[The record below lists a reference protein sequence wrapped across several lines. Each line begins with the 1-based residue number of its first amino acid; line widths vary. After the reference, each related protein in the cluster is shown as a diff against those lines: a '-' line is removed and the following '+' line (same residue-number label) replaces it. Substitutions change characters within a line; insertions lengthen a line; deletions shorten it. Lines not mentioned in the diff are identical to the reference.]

1 MREHLKSIRDV
12 FGGVLRWFSEKKTVK
27 MSIDQEQEGKASMS
41 IISPNASSKQPALA
55 YMPTAQLRDVCWKD
69 IENVEHWARRL
80 INEIMIESYGEDYF
94 NYSDDNGN
102 RIIKMEIVRTLQS
115 RIESDPRRFPR
126 MVDALTLENII
137 EILCN
142 QTLYDKHFKDA
153 LEYAYPC
160 GPKDARHHITIIKDV
175 RNKYTHLNVI
185 SIRDA
190 ERAICYS
197 HDFIDSL
204 KEYYQ
209 KTGKEKDYNVP
220 TFVKFT
226 DSQGLIHHFSSG
238 GNNWFDL
245 DTKCSNI
252 KLRSGDV
259 YRVEVEVD
267 PSFDSNGYE
276 VDWCYEW
283 KYDEE
288 TKVRNKLSIDIPV
301 TNEMVGRYLKISCS
315 ITTHKDWHKHGS
327 YDDYF
332 LYEIKTILPPIEDNY

>member
-1 MREHLKSIRDV
+1 MMEQLKSIRNV
-12 FGGVLRWFSEKKTVK
+12 FGSVLRWFSKGNTVK
-27 MSIDQEQEGKASMS
+27 MSIGQESERKETMS
-41 IISPNASSKQPALA
+41 IISPKANRGKPVLA
-55 YMPTAQLRDVCWKD
+55 YMPTEQLRDVCWKD

-80 INEIMIESYGEDYF
+80 INEIMIENYGGDYF
-94 NYSDDNGN
+94 NYLDDKGN
-102 RIIKMEIVRTLQS
+102 RIIKASIVQTLQR

-126 MVDALTLENII
+126 MVDALTFEDVIS
-137 EILCN
+137 ILCN
-142 QTLYDKHFKDA
+142 RDLYAKHFQKA
-153 LEYAYPC
+153 LKYAYPC
-160 GPKDARHHITIIKDV
+160 GIEDARHHMTVIKDI
-175 RNKYTHLNVI
+175 RNRYAHLNAI

-209 KTGKEKDYNVP
+209 ETGKGKDYNVP
-220 TFVKFT
+220 TFVKLT
-226 DSQGLIHHFSSG
+226 DSKGLIHHFSSS
-238 GNNWFDL
+238 GNNWLTD
-245 DTKCSNI
+245 KECGSI

-267 PSFDSNGYE
+267 PTFDDSGYE
-276 VDWCYEW
+276 VDWYYEW
-283 KYDEE
+283 EYDEGV
-288 TKVRNKLSIDIPV
+288 KAHNKLSIDIPI

-332 LYEIKTILPPIEDNY
+332 LYEVKTILPPIEDNY

>member
-1 MREHLKSIRDV
+1 MRERLKMIRDV

-27 MSIDQEQEGKASMS
+27 MPIGQEEEGKAAMS

-69 IENVEHWARRL
+69 IANVEHWARRL

-115 RIESDPRRFPR
+115 RVENEPRRFPR
-126 MVDALTLENII
+126 MVDALAFENII
-137 EILCN
+137 AILCN
-142 QTLYDKHFKDA
+142 RDLYAKHFHEA
-153 LEYAYPC
+153 LKYAYPC
-160 GPKDARHHITIIKDV
+160 GVEDARHHMTVIKDI
-175 RNKYTHLNVI
+175 RNRYAHLNVI

-220 TFVKFT
+220 TFVKLA
-226 DSQGLIHHFSSG
+226 DSLGLVHHFSSG
-238 GNNWFDL
+238 GSNWFDL
-245 DTKCSNI
+245 DKECSDI
-252 KLRSGDV
+252 RLRSGDV

-267 PSFDSNGYE
+267 PTFDSNGYE
-276 VDWCYEW
+276 VDWCYGWE
-283 KYDEE
+283 YDEWV
-288 TKVRNKLSIDIPV
+288 KVKNKLSIDIPV
-301 TNEMVGRYLKISCS
+301 TNEMVGRHLKIMCT
-315 ITTHKDWHKHGS
+315 ITTNKDWHKHGS
-327 YDDYF
+327 YDDCF
-332 LYEIKTILPPIEDNY
+332 SYEVKTILPPIEDNY